1 MSRIDLKLK
10 ANEIVRK
17 NEFEHCDDVTVAEKS
32 KIDASLANI
41 ASNTP
46 STPRNSFSKELAF
59 WSGYHYPTP
68 FWQTL
73 LGPLKMVRSP
83 IVLWTSLVFMTAITW
98 IVIITI
104 GASQIF
110 AAPPYNFSVAA
121 VGNIFVAPFVASAVG
136 TVVAK
141 PLIDGGAKYLAR
153 RNRGI
158 FGKALPPHQAFF
170 LFKADEANPK
180 NPSSVCP

>member
-1 MSRIDLKLK
+1 MWRTDLKLK

-17 NEFEHCDDVTVAEKS
+17 GEFEHCDDVTATEKV
-32 KIDASLANI
+32 KPDASLSNI
-41 ASNTP
+41 ASNVP
-46 STPRNSFSKELAF
+46 SIPRKSFSKELAF

-68 FWQTL
+68 FLQTL
-73 LGPLKMVRSP
+73 LGPLKMIRSP

-98 IVIITI
+98 IVIFTI

-121 VGNIFVAPFVASAVG
+121 VGNIFIAPFVASTVG

-158 FGKALPPHQAFF
+158 FGTALPPHQAFF
-170 LFKADEANPK
+170 LFIADEAFSK